1 LVELGVDASVNAPS
15 YFLCPITQ
23 DIFIEPVVAEDGHTY
38 ERDAIKKWL
47 DNHNTSPLTN
57 KMLYSKRLIP
67 NHNLHAQMIEYAE
80 NMLNTHKKQQQQQ
93 PLELSQYIVN
103 TDKNDEPAKDS
114 DYDNYLNLS
123 PQRTMDYEVDAK

>member
-1 LVELGVDASVNAPS
+1 MSITVNK
-15 YFLCPITQ
+15 

-47 DNHNTSPLTN
+47 ENHNTSPLTN

-80 NMLNTHKKQQQQQ
+80 NLLNVHKKQQQQQ
-93 PLELSQYIVN
+93 PLELSQHVVN
-103 TDKNDEPAKDS
+103 NNNNNGEENFGTSAS
-114 DYDNYLNLS
+114 DYDLDHAPQS
-123 PQRTMDYEVDAK
+123 PMEQ